1 MPIGDWLN
9 SAANGILRGMSSL
22 LSCSALR
29 KSLGARTLFDN
40 FSLTLSEGDRIGLI
54 GPNGSGK
61 TTLLEILAGNEPPDA
76 GTVAA
81 RKLTRLA
88 YVPQDSLFE
97 PHETVRSVLTAALD
111 GPSRNDPG
119 QLRGAQPRSGQQR
132 GGPSRSLSLDDD
144 QKHTGLEIML
154 SRAGFE
160 DADAPAVALSGGWK
174 KRLAIAAALVT
185 APEVLLLDEPTN
197 HLDLDGILWLERAL
211 LQANACLVVTHDRY
225 FLENVATRVAEINR
239 AYPQGAFQV
248 RGNYSEFLERR
259 QEFFEAQ
266 SKQQEALAG
275 KVRREVEWLRRGP
288 KARTSK
294 SRARIDEAGRLIDQ
308 LADATAR
315 SATAT
320 AQIDFTSSER
330 KTKRLIEVEGIT
342 KAFGDNRLF
351 ENLSLTLS
359 PGVRVGLVGSNGSG
373 KTTLLKILQ
382 GEIEPDEGTIRR
394 ADALRVVHFSQD
406 RTAHF
411 DPETT
416 LRRMLS
422 PAGDSLIYRD
432 RAIHVAGWAKRF
444 LFREEQLE
452 MPMSRL
458 SGGEKARV
466 LIARLML
473 ETADVLFLDE
483 PTNDL
488 DIPTLEV
495 LEESLLEFPGALVLV
510 SHDRY
515 LLDRVSTVVIGLAG
529 GGEARG
535 RGEAGLF
542 ADYSQWEASRN
553 ARPEIKSSPETRFG
567 PETRSGESGPDEN
580 ALPASAAGQR
590 KKLSY
595 LEQREWDSME
605 RQILESERELARW
618 EREVQNAAS
627 DAERLPEAYAKL
639 RDAHTRVEELYARW
653 AELEGKVAG

>member
-1 MPIGDWLN
+1 
-9 SAANGILRGMSSL
+9 
-22 LSCSALR
+22 
-29 KSLGARTLFDN
+29 
-40 FSLTLSEGDRIGLI
+40 
-54 GPNGSGK
+54 
-61 TTLLEILAGNEPPDA
+61 
-76 GTVAA
+76 VAV
-81 RKLTRLA
+81 RRLTRLA

-97 PHETVRSVLTAALD
+97 PQETVRSVLTAALD
-111 GPSRNDPG
+111 GPSPG
-119 QLRGAQPRSGQQR
+119 GVLRDGQP
-132 GGPSRSLSLDDD
+132 LDDE
-144 QKHTGLEIML
+144 QKHTRLEVML

-160 DADAPAVALSGGWK
+160 DADTPAVALSGGWK

-185 APEVLLLDEPTN
+185 APDVLLLDEPTN

-211 LQANACLVVTHDRY
+211 MAANACLVVTHDRY
-225 FLENVATRVAEINR
+225 FLENVATRVAEING

-248 RGNYSEFLERR
+248 HGNYSEFLERR

-294 SRARIDEAGRLIDQ
+294 SRARIDAAGRLIDQ
-308 LADATAR
+308 LAEATAR
-315 SATAT
+315 SVTAT
-320 AQIDFTSSER
+320 AQIDFTASER
-330 KTKRLIEVEGIT
+330 KTKRLIEAEGIG
-342 KAFGDNRLF
+342 KAFGGKRLF
-351 ENLSLTLS
+351 RNLNLTLS

-382 GEIEPDEGTIRR
+382 GEIEPDEGAIRR

-411 DPETT
+411 APETT

-422 PAGDSLIYRD
+422 PAGDSLIYRE
-432 RAIHVAGWAKRF
+432 RSIHVAGWAKKF

-515 LLDRVSTVVIGLAG
+515 LLDRVSTVVVGLDGGDRAG
-529 GGEARG
+529 GE
-535 RGEAGLF
+535 GEAGVF
-542 ADYSQWEASRN
+542 ADYSQWEAARN
-553 ARPEIKSSPETRFG
+553 ANPRRG
-567 PETRSGESGPDEN
+567 VARYALSGAPDELRPN
-580 ALPASAAGQR
+580 GGPGANESPSSESATGLK

-605 RQILESERELARW
+605 KKILESEKELARW
-618 EREVQNAAS
+618 QREVQQAAT

-639 RDAHTRVEELYARW
+639 QDAHTRVEQLYARW
-653 AELEGKVAG
+653 AELESKVAG